1 MAYDPVI
8 PPVIS
13 LKGTVRALTF
23 IMPGVSKAYYAY
35 EEVVSSESNELFA
48 RVNYNPRDGEVRFV
62 SLDDNGHDVLPSSRS
77 LKETTL
83 PAREIRRLK
92 NTLERFHECA
102 LDNSVREDVRSFF
115 RQFKIPSPKEM
126 PEAYRIVGR
135 FRKRLVVCWGY
146 ETVDGSSIL
155 PLTKIA
161 EDHKNEWKEEFEQ
174 RKQILTLFR
183 DWRKILRNFSIALVL
198 FAAAAYICVFAP
210 KRCHHGEII
219 GHGLDGRFFVQEC
232 PHVCPLPNC
241 GKHLEPDMSC
251 PSCRCKICGAQRRL
265 DAAGICADPPDEEKC
280 TATRGS
286 EKAHRCG
293 RHCKPA
299 KSGKE
304 PRCSECSASEL

>member
-1 MAYDPVI
+1 MAYN
-8 PPVIS
+8 PVIS
-13 LKGTVRALTF
+13 LSKGTARALTF
-23 IMPGVSKAYYAY
+23 IMPGASKAYYAY
-35 EEVVSSESNELFA
+35 EEVVSSESNGLFA

-62 SLDDNGHDVLPSSRS
+62 SPDDDGHDVLPSSRS

-92 NTLERFHECA
+92 NALERFHERA
-102 LDNSVREDVRSFF
+102 LDNSVREDVRNFF
-115 RQFKIPSPKEM
+115 RQFKIPSPKVM

-155 PLTKIA
+155 PLTKVA
-161 EDHKNEWKEEFEQ
+161 EAHKAEWKEESEQ
-174 RKQILTLFR
+174 RQQVLALFR
-183 DWRKILRNFSIALVL
+183 DWRKILRNSSIVLVL
-198 FAAAAYICVFAP
+198 VAAAAYSCVFAP
-210 KRCHHGEII
+210 KHCHHGEII

-232 PHVCPLPNC
+232 SHVCQLPNC
-241 GKHLEPDMSC
+241 GKHLEADMSC
-251 PSCRCKICGAQRRL
+251 PNCRCKICGAQRRL
-265 DAAGICADPPDEEKC
+265 AADGICAEPPDEEKC

-286 EKAHRCG
+286 ENAHRCG

-299 KSGKE
+299 MAGKE